1 MLHHVSRHHS
11 ESHHHRDRGRVR
23 ATIAA
28 QLPMPCV
35 ECGRPVTPGQ
45 TWHVAHVVPASAGGR
60 TTVDNCGPA
69 HARCNLIAGGRM
81 GAAITNGARAQSQ
94 GIRPW

>member
-1 MLHHVSRHHS
+1 MSRHHAAT
-11 ESHHHRDRGRVR
+11 HHSRDRGRVR
-23 ATIAA
+23 AVIAA

-35 ECGRPVTPGQ
+35 ECGHPVTAGQ
-45 TWHVAHVVPASAGGR
+45 TWHVAHIHPAMGGGR

-69 HARCNLIAGGRM
+69 HARCNLVAGGRM
-81 GAAITNGARAQSQ
+81 GAAVVNTTRRSDQ